1 MGTSAGFGYTNTLKG
16 IESIKALLRAQP
28 WQLNNCIYAVEH
40 LKLDLYTHRPNEV
53 IAGRVYNHYITMY
66 PARINFICAMC
77 TIPYMSPEKHIDTT
91 WWGIDRTT
99 LIKLRNSNPSVTG
112 LLHHPL
118 SHNREATLPYNQ
130 VLGTERLAI
139 SEHCCFG
146 TFVQWQYNM
155 RNVLAS
161 RLYIIVLGGRRPP
174 GTRAQPTQLLPGT
187 GWRPAVPVHTT
198 IHYTHNTP
206 RLCVCISHCTHSHT
220 SACQCTMYQCM
231 YWNIIYKSLVLSE
244 V

>member
-66 PARINFICAMC
+66 LARINFICAMC

-91 WWGIDRTT
+91 WWEIDRTT

-130 VLGTERLAI
+130 VLGTERLAT

-146 TFVQWQYNM
+146 TFVQWQWYEKCPCKQALYYSIGRPTSPGDPRTADTAATGHGM
-155 RNVLAS
+155 EAS
-161 RLYIIVLGGRRPP
+161 CASAHNNTLY
-174 GTRAQPTQLLPGT
+174 T
-187 GWRPAVPVHTT
+187 
-198 IHYTHNTP
+198 
-206 RLCVCISHCTHSHT
+206 
-220 SACQCTMYQCM
+220 
-231 YWNIIYKSLVLSE
+231 
-244 V
+244 